1 MSNKPLL
8 SWISYPFKDTPLTSV
23 LLIIFYLIISLGLWE
38 IAVIKWEMPLFF
50 YLGILVFTLSLLPYF
65 IPTKYEFFDDK
76 IIITYLFIKV
86 EKNYSDFG
94 CYYADKKGV
103 MLSTFTKPRRLDN
116 FRGQSIRFSKKQM
129 EKEELFKLLDKKVG
143 KRY

>member
-23 LLIIFYLIISLGLWE
+23 LLIIFYLLISLGLWE

>member
-50 YLGILVFTLSLLPYF
+50 YLGILVFTISLLPYF
-65 IPTKYEFFDDK
+65 IPTKYEFFNDK

-116 FRGQSIRFSKKQM
+116 FRGQSIRFSKNQT
-129 EKEELFKLLDKKVG
+129 EKEELFKLLDEKVG